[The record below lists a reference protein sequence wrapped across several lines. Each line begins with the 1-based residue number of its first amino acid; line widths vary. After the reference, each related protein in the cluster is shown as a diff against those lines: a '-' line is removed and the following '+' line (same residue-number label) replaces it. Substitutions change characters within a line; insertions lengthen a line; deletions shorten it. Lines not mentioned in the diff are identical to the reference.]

1 MLLVALL
8 SPLDLTL
15 LAPRARREAA
25 LAFVAELARPR
36 APVHPELHPLHIGES
51 VAGPPPA
58 RLRLLLVLLF
68 LAPSVNEPFSE
79 LATVAFG
86 RRRLGWLPILTV
98 VEFLH
103 LAELAHREAVVLSLV
118 VAVVVPRLV
127 APPPLHLLARM
138 EKRLLPLPLVIPL
151 IGGPPK
157 RQLAF

>member
-1 MLLVALL
+1 MLVLALL

-15 LAPRARREAA
+15 LAPGPRREPTLA
-25 LAFVAELARPR
+25 LLPEVARPR
-36 APVHPELHPLHIGES
+36 PPVHPELHPLYVGEPI
-51 VAGPPPA
+51 AGPPPA
-58 RLRLLLVLLF
+58 RLRLLPVLLF
-68 LAPSVNEPFSE
+68 VTAPVNEPFPE
-79 LATVAFG
+79 LTPVAFG
-86 RRRLGWLPILTV
+86 RRCLGGLPVFAV
-98 VEFLH
+98 VEFPY

-157 RQLAF
+157 R